1 LSGCSAARLACLVR
15 DQEVGGSNP
24 LTPTI
29 FLSSR
34 YSGKIIMKQSLTIR
48 IPDDLREELR
58 EISKV
63 ESKPV
68 SDLVRESIQKYI
80 SIYRFHQLRDKVLP
94 FAESIDSETDDSDTI
109 SEKSN
114 IIKIGS
120 IWKSLDISDEDTK
133 DLFMLQMSSE
143 AYLEWISPE
152 NDIYDREMKY
162 YRRE

>member
-1 LSGCSAARLACLVR
+1 
-15 DQEVGGSNP
+15 
-24 LTPTI
+24 
-29 FLSSR
+29 
-34 YSGKIIMKQSLTIR
+34 MKQSLTIR